1 MIEATIYKMNKERLF
16 KTKFSH
22 DEDFNWFDS
31 HGFYNFKIKNRKI
44 QNYNYFWTR
53 FFSIRKIK
61 FVFYLFL
68 KSKYERKL
76 SNLIVM
82 IKDYK
87 TIIFFFIVLISN
99 IIKSYICDSYLFR
112 MNIYS
117 YRYLFVIYIYIIK
130 KESRKNQ
137 KNQNRNSTLRII

>member
-1 MIEATIYKMNKERLF
+1 M
-16 KTKFSH
+16 
-22 DEDFNWFDS
+22 
-31 HGFYNFKIKNRKI
+31 
-44 QNYNYFWTR
+44 R

-99 IIKSYICDSYLFR
+99 IIKSYICDSYLFC

-117 YRYLFVIYIYIIK
+117 YRYLFVIYIYIL
-130 KESRKNQ
+130 SRKNQ
-137 KNQNRNSTLRII
+137 ERIKKIKIETVRYV